1 MNRFRAG
8 VLIAFG
14 SFMLVTFLL
23 IAGFFIRAKRP
34 YYLDIVFNMTKEHVS
49 YETGTRYRLP
59 LPRRVTWGYRTSD
72 NSCVYRTEMTLDE
85 LISWYEDNGYIVE
98 ENRIYE
104 NDKNDWMWYTVEYRD
119 NENSRINSI
128 VITRHVKYYNYRIDS
143 YSYFG
148 NLLCS

>member
-1 MNRFRAG
+1 
-8 VLIAFG
+8 
-14 SFMLVTFLL
+14 
-23 IAGFFIRAKRP
+23 
-34 YYLDIVFNMTKEHVS
+34 
-49 YETGTRYRLP
+49 
-59 LPRRVTWGYRTSD
+59 
-72 NSCVYRTEMTLDE
+72 MTLDE

-128 VITRHVKYYNYRIDS
+128 VITRHVKYYNYRIDG

>member
-1 MNRFRAG
+1 M
-8 VLIAFG
+8 
-14 SFMLVTFLL
+14 
-23 IAGFFIRAKRP
+23 KRP

-128 VITRHVKYYNYRIDS
+128 VITRHVKYYNYRIDG